1 MLKSWKTWG
10 VVAASGL
17 LIVASWLVGRLTSAD
32 AVADGL
38 MIIAALVAGYRI
50 AISAVQALRIRMI
63 SIDLLVVVAA
73 VGAMF
78 IDNYWESAAVTFLFA
93 LGKALEKATL
103 NRTRR
108 ALSDL
113 VDSAP
118 ETATILRDGEPETV
132 EVWELEPGDLVLVRN
147 GEQVP
152 VDGRVLSGNG
162 GVDEATIT
170 GESVPA
176 EKSEGSEVFAGTWLR
191 SGVLRIEA
199 VGIGAD
205 TTLARIVHRVED
217 AQDDKARTQTFM
229 ERFSTWY
236 TPAVMISAL
245 VVALIPWS
253 LVATMGN
260 IELALTLLV
269 IGCPGA
275 LVISIPVSIVAG
287 IGRSAKD
294 GVLIKG
300 GEYLESAAR
309 VDAVVVDKTGT
320 LTNGRPVLTDVD
332 VLDDDYSR
340 EDVLRLAARAETAS
354 EHPLAEA
361 IISGAREAGLEID
374 QVEAAEPVAG
384 KGIRAE
390 VDGRV
395 VAVGSADLLDHRPDN
410 ARILELN
417 DQGRTAMFVGVDG
430 RAVGIVT
437 VADTIR
443 DDAPAAV
450 RALHDAG
457 IRVVMATGDAQRVA
471 RNVGA
476 ELGVDE
482 IRAELMPE
490 DKVEIVRELQSRGH
504 TVAMVGDGVNDT
516 PALALADIGVA
527 MGAAGSPAAIETA
540 DIALMADRLP
550 RLPYA
555 LSLAKR
561 TVRTMRLNIAIAL
574 VTVAALLAGLF
585 LGGVTMSIGMLVH
598 EVSVLA
604 VIAIAMLLLRPT
616 LEKDGTGI
624 PGHAGDLVLGT
635 GARDVSRV

>member
-50 AISAVQALRIRMI
+50 AVSAVQALRIRMI

-132 EVWELEPGDLVLVRN
+132 EVWELEPGELVLVRN

-374 QVEAAEPVAG
+374 LVEAAEPVAG

>member
-1 MLKSWKTWG
+1 ML
-10 VVAASGL
+10 AALIVGL
-17 LIVASWLVGRLTSAD
+17 L
-32 AVADGL
+32 
-38 MIIAALVAGYRI
+38 
-50 AISAVQALRIRMI
+50 
-63 SIDLLVVVAA
+63 
-73 VGAMF
+73 
-78 IDNYWESAAVTFLFA
+78 
-93 LGKALEKATL
+93 
-103 NRTRR
+103 
-108 ALSDL
+108 
-113 VDSAP
+113 
-118 ETATILRDGEPETV
+118 
-132 EVWELEPGDLVLVRN
+132 
-147 GEQVP
+147 
-152 VDGRVLSGNG
+152 
-162 GVDEATIT
+162 
-170 GESVPA
+170 
-176 EKSEGSEVFAGTWLR
+176 
-191 SGVLRIEA
+191 
-199 VGIGAD
+199 
-205 TTLARIVHRVED
+205 
-217 AQDDKARTQTFM
+217 
-229 ERFSTWY
+229 
-236 TPAVMISAL
+236 
-245 VVALIPWS
+245 PWS
-253 LVATMGN
+253 LVATMDTLV
-260 IELALTLLV
+260 LALTLLV

-287 IGRSAKD
+287 IGRSARD

-300 GEYLESAAR
+300 GEYLESSAR

-332 VLDDDYSR
+332 ILDDDYSR
-340 EDVLRLAARAETAS
+340 EQVLLLAARAETAS

-374 QVEAAEPVAG
+374 LVEAAEPVAG

-417 DQGRTAMFVGVDG
+417 EQGRTAMFVGVDG
-430 RAVGIVT
+430 RAIGIVA

-443 DDAPAAV
+443 DDAPAAI

-457 IRVVMATGDAQRVA
+457 IRVVMATGDAERVA
-471 RNVGA
+471 RNVGT

-555 LSLAKR
+555 LGLAKR
-561 TVRTMRLNIAIAL
+561 TVRTMRINIAIAL

-585 LGGVTMSIGMLVH
+585 LGGVTMSVGMLVH

-604 VIAIAMLLLRPT
+604 VIAIALLLLRPT
-616 LEKDGTGI
+616 LAQGGAEAPGREKSLDLG
-624 PGHAGDLVLGT
+624 AGDQATV
-635 GARDVSRV
+635 RV

>member
-50 AISAVQALRIRMI
+50 AVSAVQALRIRMI

-374 QVEAAEPVAG
+374 LVEAAEPVAG

-430 RAVGIVT
+430 RAVGIVA

>member
-50 AISAVQALRIRMI
+50 AVSAVQALRIRMI

-374 QVEAAEPVAG
+374 LVEAAEPVAG

-430 RAVGIVT
+430 RAVGIVA

-616 LEKDGTGI
+616 LQKDGTGI

>member
-1 MLKSWKTWG
+1 MKSWKTWG

-50 AISAVQALRIRMI
+50 AVSAVQALRIRII

-340 EDVLRLAARAETAS
+340 EDILRLAARAETAS

-361 IISGAREAGLEID
+361 IITGARNAGLEVGL
-374 QVEAAEPVAG
+374 VESAEPVAG

-390 VDGRV
+390 VGGQM
-395 VAVGSADLLDHRPDN
+395 VAVGSADLLDHRPDD
-410 ARILELN
+410 ARIVELN

-430 RAVGIVT
+430 RAVGIVA

-476 ELGVDE
+476 ALGVDE

>member
-50 AISAVQALRIRMI
+50 AVSAVQALRIRMI

-374 QVEAAEPVAG
+374 LVEAAEPVAG

-504 TVAMVGDGVNDT
+504 AVAMVGDGVNDT

>member
-1 MLKSWKTWG
+1 
-10 VVAASGL
+10 
-17 LIVASWLVGRLTSAD
+17 
-32 AVADGL
+32 
-38 MIIAALVAGYRI
+38 
-50 AISAVQALRIRMI
+50 
-63 SIDLLVVVAA
+63 
-73 VGAMF
+73 
-78 IDNYWESAAVTFLFA
+78 
-93 LGKALEKATL
+93 
-103 NRTRR
+103 
-108 ALSDL
+108 
-113 VDSAP
+113 
-118 ETATILRDGEPETV
+118 
-132 EVWELEPGDLVLVRN
+132 
-147 GEQVP
+147 
-152 VDGRVLSGNG
+152 
-162 GVDEATIT
+162 
-170 GESVPA
+170 
-176 EKSEGSEVFAGTWLR
+176 
-191 SGVLRIEA
+191 
-199 VGIGAD
+199 
-205 TTLARIVHRVED
+205 
-217 AQDDKARTQTFM
+217 
-229 ERFSTWY
+229 
-236 TPAVMISAL
+236 
-245 VVALIPWS
+245 
-253 LVATMGN
+253 
-260 IELALTLLV
+260 
-269 IGCPGA
+269 
-275 LVISIPVSIVAG
+275 
-287 IGRSAKD
+287 
-294 GVLIKG
+294 
-300 GEYLESAAR
+300 
-309 VDAVVVDKTGT
+309 
-320 LTNGRPVLTDVD
+320 
-332 VLDDDYSR
+332 
-340 EDVLRLAARAETAS
+340 
-354 EHPLAEA
+354 
-361 IISGAREAGLEID
+361 
-374 QVEAAEPVAG
+374 
-384 KGIRAE
+384 
-390 VDGRV
+390 
-395 VAVGSADLLDHRPDN
+395 
-410 ARILELN
+410 
-417 DQGRTAMFVGVDG
+417 MFVGVDG
-430 RAVGIVT
+430 RAVGIVA